1 MILKLLPIYKHSL
14 WGGRY
19 LNDLYF
25 QFDQENIGEAW
36 VLSVLNE
43 DNSPIENSSL
53 TLKDYFLQDPTIIAD
68 RFNDKFPILVK
79 IINADEPL
87 SIQNHPSGKTEFWH
101 ILNAKKGSYIYLGL
115 KETLS
120 KEELEKY
127 LNDGSIL
134 EHLNKVRVSPGDC
147 YFIKPG
153 TIHAIGEGITLVEI
167 QQNMNVTYR
176 LYDYN
181 RLDSDGHKRELH
193 IKEAVEC
200 ARLEQYNINKMY
212 RNIEGELIR
221 CRFFDV
227 KRHRLYGKEL
237 KVVDEKSFHYLL
249 ILDGEGSLI
258 SGKDRFTLKEGD
270 SIFLTAKHGAY
281 LIEGDVEYLLVTL

>member
-1 MILKLLPIYKHSL
+1 M
-14 WGGRY
+14 
-19 LNDLYF
+19 NDLYF

>member
-19 LNDLYF
+19 LNDLYL